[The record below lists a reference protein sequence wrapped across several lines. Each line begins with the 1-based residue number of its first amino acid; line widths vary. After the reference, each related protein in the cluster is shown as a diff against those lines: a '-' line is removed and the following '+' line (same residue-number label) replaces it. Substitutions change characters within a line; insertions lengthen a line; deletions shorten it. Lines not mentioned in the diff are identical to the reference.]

1 MATSL
6 KMDESVENEGSE
18 KNKSGDR
25 GTEEQCNH
33 DDTQPYS
40 SCHVPLSK
48 SRVFLLNISWFG
60 MNVMY
65 LILSVEVVP
74 SQVYALVGSEKKGQ
88 VLGGMVAA
96 GAVVTFFLSPLVG
109 MKSDRLVSPYGKRR
123 PLMLGGTV
131 LLCIALFGMAFSAP
145 DIESDI
151 SNVTCSIDL
160 RLRRCLPYFNLSV
173 LEKSQDNWTSESDES
188 FLLSLLMQKEDSRGN
203 IGLYIAFYL
212 CVMACYSI
220 MSVPYNG
227 LIADLTPPFQRGFSS
242 GVMGAMTLVGNVT
255 GAILGFFFPK
265 IGVVAT
271 YSSVSVLYFVCVF
284 LTVVSCPEP
293 AVHTTYKPI
302 CMKTVFQAYWEPLR
316 ERDFRW
322 VFLTR
327 FLMQQGVATVTGF
340 LEFWLGDMV
349 ILPNCWSPERSVAML
364 LLPMLFSAAL
374 FSVIGGFL
382 SDRLGRR
389 KPLVIGSA
397 ILMSICAV
405 ILAGLQ
411 GRYAFYAAMPVALTF
426 GVGFG
431 AYCAVDFALVMD
443 VLPNDREK
451 AKDLAV
457 WHQAL
462 VLPQAIAT
470 PTGGVIL
477 DMFEKLRC
485 DIGLGYIILFLVTSV
500 YFVLSGIF
508 VYNIKKAK

>member
-1 MATSL
+1 MASSMGNDP
-6 KMDESVENEGSE
+6 KMEKTPEEKGSDPE
-18 KNKSGDR
+18 ELSGQ
-25 GTEEQCNH
+25 ELSEQH
-33 DDTQPYS
+33 QHEDKQLDA
-40 SCHVPLSK
+40 SCQVPALSK
-48 SRVFLLNISWFG
+48 SRVFFLNISWFG

-109 MKSDRLVSPYGKRR
+109 MKSDRLVSQFGKRR

-160 RLRRCLPYFNLSV
+160 RLRRCIPYFNLSV
-173 LEKSQDNWTSESDES
+173 LEKQEDNMTSESDES
-188 FLLSLLMQKEDSRGN
+188 FLLSILMQKEDSRGN

-227 LIADLTPPFQRGFSS
+227 LIADLTPSFQRGFSS

-255 GAILGFFFPK
+255 GALIGFFFPK
-265 IGVVAT
+265 IGIVGT
-271 YSSVSVLYFVCVF
+271 YSLVAVLYFICVF

-293 AVHTTYKPI
+293 PINVTHKPI
-302 CMKTVFQAYWEPLR
+302 GLKTVFLAYWEPLK

-327 FLMQQGVATVTGF
+327 FLMQQGVATVTG
-340 LEFWLGDMV
+340 
-349 ILPNCWSPERSVAML
+349 
-364 LLPMLFSAAL
+364 
-374 FSVIGGFL
+374 SVIGGFL

-397 ILMSICAV
+397 ILMSVCAV

-411 GRYAFYAAMPVALTF
+411 GKYAFYAAMPVALTF

-470 PTGGVIL
+470 PTGGIIL

-485 DIGLGYIILFLVTSV
+485 DIGLGYIILFLVTAV

-508 VYNIKKAK
+508 VFNIKKAK